1 MISKQFKWIISRL
14 LQREK
19 YNSKK
24 ENQLATKIH
33 TYQKKDTNIEEKKV
47 NALPETNEIK
57 NFVKLLKKSLS
68 LSFKKKVLKCSMKI
82 NPSTRSI
89 Q

>member
-24 ENQLATKIH
+24 ENQLATKIQ